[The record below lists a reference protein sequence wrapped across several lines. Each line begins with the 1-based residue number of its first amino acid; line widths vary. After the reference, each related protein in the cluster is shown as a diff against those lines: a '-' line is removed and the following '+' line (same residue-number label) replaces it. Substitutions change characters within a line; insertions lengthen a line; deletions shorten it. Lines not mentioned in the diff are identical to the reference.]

1 MPGCA
6 APRQSASCCR
16 GRDRPIVEGM
26 NHNRTTTSRTWLI
39 TGASRGFGRAYAATA
54 LARGDRV
61 AATIRASDALDG
73 LRERYPD
80 TLLPLT
86 VDVTDRDAVR
96 SGVAVTEERLGPLDV
111 VVNNA
116 GYGHFGAVEELTPT
130 ELRDQIE
137 TNLFGVLH
145 VTQAVLPRMRSR
157 GVGHIVQVSS
167 IGGIGAFPNVGA
179 YHASKWALEGLSEAL
194 AAEVA
199 RFGIRVTIVEPAA
212 FGTDWSGPSA
222 RHSTP
227 LDAYDPMREEAAA
240 RRSGFSVGDPAAAAH
255 ALLEIVDAPEP
266 PLRVLFGAQA
276 PELIRGIYER
286 RLAEWEAWGHLARR
300 SHGGAEPAE
309 VSAR

>member
-6 APRQSASCCR
+6 APRQNASCCR
-16 GRDRPIVEGM
+16 WRERPIVEGM
-26 NHNRTTTSRTWLI
+26 NHNGTTTSRTWLI
-39 TGASRGFGRAYAATA
+39 TGASRGFGRAYAAAA

-61 AATIRASDALDG
+61 AATVRAPDALDG
-73 LRERYPD
+73 LREQYPD
-80 TLLPLT
+80 TLL
-86 VDVTDRDAVR
+86 
-96 SGVAVTEERLGPLDV
+96 PLDV

-116 GYGHFGAVEELTPT
+116 GYGHFGAVEELTPSD
-130 ELRDQIE
+130 LRDQIE

-157 GVGHIVQVSS
+157 RAGHLVQISS

-199 RFGIRVTIVEPAA
+199 RFGIRVTIVEPGA
-212 FGTDWSGPSA
+212 FGTDWSGRSA

-227 LDAYDPMREEAAA
+227 LDVYDPMREEAAS
-240 RRSGFSVGDPAAAAH
+240 RRAGFSVGDPAAAAD

-266 PLRVLFGAQA
+266 PLRVLFGDQA
-276 PELIRGIYER
+276 PDLIRGIYER
-286 RLAEWEAWGHLARR
+286 RLAEWDAWGHLAVR